1 MHTFFSSSCRKRTD
15 TGSVSCCSLVIPI
28 SATCFTVFFVYP
40 LFSYP
45 LHLISPHPPR
55 SSGMHICCL
64 PASTVTWYSLMNTGT
79 RLEQTSFHCCHA
91 PPPQVHCHDSTML
104 SEGVEYSY
112 PIFIAGALIDRLGCS
127 FALSSLSALLL
138 CFQICLCCMY
148 NKS

>member
-28 SATCFTVFFVYP
+28 SATCFIVFFVYP

-45 LHLISPHPPR
+45 LLLISPHPPR
-55 SSGMHICCL
+55 SSRMRICCL
-64 PASTVTWYSLMNTGT
+64 PLSTVTWYSLMNTGT

-91 PPPQVHCHDSTML
+91 PPPQVHCYGWLTML

-112 PIFIAGALIDRLGCS
+112 PIFFRRRFDRPVR
-127 FALSSLSALLL
+127 LLL
-138 CFQICLCCMY
+138 CFILPFGFAPMLPNPPLLY
-148 NKS
+148 V